1 MILLS
6 FGHGYSARA
15 LTKLLLPQGWRVIGT
30 TRTAEKAE
38 VLRGEGVEPVLWG
51 EDLSKAIAEATHIL
65 TSAGPNADGDPVL
78 ETYGTE
84 LAQHLGDK
92 DWVGYL

>member
-30 TRTAEKAE
+30 TRTSEKAE
-38 VLRGEGVEPVLWG
+38 VLRSEGVEPVLWG
-51 EDLSKAIAEATHIL
+51 EDLSGAIAEAIRLLDH
-65 TSAGPNADGDPVL
+65 
-78 ETYGTE
+78 YGSE
-84 LAQHLGDK
+84 YPGSLHHEWLRK
-92 DWVGYL
+92 LLRKI